1 MNIVSHE
8 IQPPKYSHTL
18 TTATAVLSILR
29 FMMTPTILDRSPQWP
44 HWLLCMCMLPNYTLL
59 EITNIQAT
67 EVKHW
72 DDLTLLS
79 NISNIS
85 TIYWPGPGVWL
96 ILPPVHKHALLQVRP
111 STAAACQSPLW
122 PPGRAELSNM
132 KPKLQFAPRSG
143 HKNRNFPRRHNE
155 EMRIGNKPHS
165 GSRSSAGHHF
175 IQLAGWVMKCIL
187 NISYSSYINWQYKP
201 DTYIWI

>member
-1 MNIVSHE
+1 M
-8 IQPPKYSHTL
+8 
-18 TTATAVLSILR
+18 
-29 FMMTPTILDRSPQWP
+29 
-44 HWLLCMCMLPNYTLL
+44 
-59 EITNIQAT
+59 
-67 EVKHW
+67 KHW

-165 GSRSSAGHHF
+165 GSRSSAGHHS

-187 NISYSSYINWQYKP
+187 NISYSSYINWQYNQIHTFEYNLFIFLSLITLSPRYGCLLPLQPTCYVVNNIVCLYKLQTKVKAWWNRSLHRYY
-201 DTYIWI
+201 DVRKRV